1 MSRLD
6 RRRSLGRVT
15 TVTADRFTVELNA
28 NADGFTLVGFDGQHY
43 VARIGSFVLIPLQDE
58 YAVAEIIGLR
68 ESERQSAADGD
79 LKFDDGRLL
88 ASTKFLDV
96 VPLGTLPFDE
106 HEAFKFGLSVY
117 PALFSDV
124 LYTQTEDLDRILD
137 VTTAVPI
144 DGFSTGPTKTQ
155 AFPIGTSVV
164 FDDYQVKVRVNE
176 FFGGHSAVLGN
187 TGSGKSCTVAAIL
200 QSVFEKPDEHAAR
213 GASFVILDTN
223 GEYRRA
229 FSDLP
234 DPIRRLYA
242 PITGAASSGVAAVQT
257 GRGEDY
263 VELRLPH
270 WFMTIDEWAML
281 LRASDRAQLPV
292 LRMAL
297 GLTSLF
303 SQHKGSLQNPDV
315 DALKSHLLGTAV
327 LTILQQ
333 ADGAPSASTRIKGML
348 ANYYSPDFSRANLD
362 SLLAVSYGQL
372 SRQDALVD
380 FATSKVLDSAVFPEY
395 DNSPFDFADLGEALG
410 LAILYEESHGNKQI
424 RDYCSSLITR
434 FNSVRDRPDFQFLR
448 PNPAKLAAHEISPE
462 AFVDR
467 VLGNAPATAAAS
479 RSQITIVDMNDVE
492 DEIVQ
497 ISSAIIGRLIFE
509 RLRRNKRRNTMP
521 VNLILEEAHRYIGN
535 APSIFAID
543 ATPVFERVAKE
554 GRKYGFFIILASQR
568 PSELSRT
575 VLSQCSNYVV
585 HRIQNPEDL
594 SHIRQMTPFISE
606 NVLKRLPSLPKQ
618 HALIFGSS
626 VNVPT
631 TFRVREASP
640 RPHSDDA
647 DISDLWFV
655 PARLLEVPVPDSID
669 FAEGG
674 VL

>member
-15 TVTADRFTVELNA
+15 FVTADRFTVELNS

-68 ESERQSAADGD
+68 DSERPHAGSSD
-79 LKFDDGRLL
+79 LKFDDGHLL

-96 VPLGTLPFDE
+96 VPLGTLPFEDS
-106 HEAFKFGLSVY
+106 APFRFGLSVY

-124 LYTQTEDLDRILD
+124 LYTQMEDLDRILD
-137 VTTAVPI
+137 VTNNAPP
-144 DGFSTGPTKTQ
+144 TGATKMQ
-155 AFPIGTSVV
+155 AFSIGTSVV

-187 TGSGKSCTVAAIL
+187 TGSGKSCTVASIL
-200 QSVFEKPDEHAAR
+200 QSVFEKSDAHPAR
-213 GASFVILDTN
+213 GASFIILDTN

-229 FSDLP
+229 FTELP
-234 DPIRRLYA
+234 EPIRRLYA
-242 PITGAASSGVAAVQT
+242 PISGDVSSSVDLSQEAAGE
-257 GRGEDY
+257 GRLQ
-263 VELRLPH
+263 LRLPH

-281 LRASDRAQLPV
+281 LRASDRTQLPV

-303 SQHKGSLQNPDV
+303 SSHKSEKQNPEV

-327 LTILQQ
+327 LTVLQQ
-333 ADGAPSASTRIKGML
+333 ADGALSAVTRIRGML
-348 ANYYSPDFSRANLD
+348 ANYSSTDFSRDTVDNF
-362 SLLAVSYGQL
+362 LAVSYGQM
-372 SRQDALVD
+372 SRQDALAA
-380 FATSKVLDSAVFPEY
+380 FAKSKVLDDVVFPEY
-395 DNSPFDFADLGEALG
+395 DNSPFDFAHLGEALS

-434 FNSVRDRPDFQFLR
+434 FNSVRDRPDFHFMR
-448 PNPAKLAAHEISPE
+448 PAPASLDSHELSTE
-462 AFVDR
+462 AFVER
-467 VLGNAPATAAAS
+467 LVGSVSSGTESN
-479 RSQITIVDMNDVE
+479 RSQITIIDMNDVE
-492 DEIVQ
+492 DEVVQ
-497 ISSAIIGRLIFE
+497 IASAIVGRLIFE
-509 RLRRNKRRNTMP
+509 KLRRTKRRNTTP
-521 VNLILEEAHRYIGN
+521 VNIILEEAHRYIGST
-535 APSIFAID
+535 PSLFAVD
-543 ATPVFERVAKE
+543 ATPVFERIAKE
-554 GRKYGFFIILASQR
+554 GRKYGLFITLASQR
-568 PSELSRT
+568 PSELSKT
-575 VLSQCSNYVV
+575 VLSQCSNFVV

-631 TFRVREASP
+631 TFRVRDANP

-655 PARLLEVPVPDSID
+655 SDQ
-669 FAEGG
+669 GT
-674 VL
+674 

>member
-6 RRRSLGRVT
+6 RRRSLGRIT
-15 TVTADRFTVELNA
+15 FVTADRFTVELNS

-68 ESERQSAADGD
+68 DSERPHAGSSD
-79 LKFDDGRLL
+79 LKFDDGHLL

-96 VPLGTLPFDE
+96 VPLGTLPFEDS
-106 HEAFKFGLSVY
+106 APFRFGLSVY

-124 LYTQTEDLDRILD
+124 LYTQMEDLDRILD
-137 VTTAVPI
+137 VSNNTQI
-144 DGFSTGPTKTQ
+144 DGDPAGATKMQ
-155 AFPIGTSVV
+155 AFSIGTSVV

-200 QSVFEKPDEHAAR
+200 QSVFEKSDAHPAR
-213 GASFVILDTN
+213 GASFIIFDTN

-229 FSDLP
+229 FTELP
-234 DPIRRLYA
+234 EPIRRLYA
-242 PITGAASSGVAAVQT
+242 PISSDVSTSVDLSHEAAGE
-257 GRGEDY
+257 GRLQ
-263 VELRLPH
+263 LRLPH

-281 LRASDRAQLPV
+281 LRASDRTQLPV

-303 SQHKGSLQNPDV
+303 SKHKSEERNPAV
-315 DALKSHLLGTAV
+315 DELKSHLLGTAV
-327 LTILQQ
+327 LTVLQQ
-333 ADGAPSASTRIKGML
+333 ADGAPSAVTRIRGML
-348 ANYYSPDFSRANLD
+348 ANYSSSDFSRETIDNF
-362 SLLAVSYGQL
+362 LAVSYGQM
-372 SRQDALVD
+372 SKQDALAT
-380 FATSKVLDSAVFPEY
+380 FAKSKVLDDVVFPEY
-395 DNSPFDFADLGEALG
+395 DNSPFDFAHLGEALS
-410 LAILYEESHGNKQI
+410 LAILYEESNGNKQI

-434 FNSVRDRPDFQFLR
+434 FNSVRDRPDFHFMR
-448 PNPAKLAAHEISPE
+448 PTPTSLYPHELSTE
-462 AFVDR
+462 KFVER
-467 VLGNAPATAAAS
+467 LLGSFSNAAAGP
-479 RSQITIVDMNDVE
+479 RSQITIIDMNEVE

-497 ISSAIIGRLIFE
+497 IASAIVGRLIFE
-509 RLRRNKRRNTMP
+509 KLRRTKRRNTTP
-521 VNLILEEAHRYIGN
+521 VNIILEEAHRYIGST
-535 APSIFAID
+535 PSLFAVD
-543 ATPVFERVAKE
+543 ATPVFERIAKE
-554 GRKYGFFIILASQR
+554 GRKYGLFITLASQR
-568 PSELSRT
+568 PSELSKT
-575 VLSQCSNYVV
+575 VLSQCSNFVV

-631 TFRVREASP
+631 TFRVRDANP

-655 PARLLEVPVPDSID
+655 SDQGTQES
-669 FAEGG
+669 
-674 VL
+674 